1 MLKTTWATDG
11 GVWTRTVVLT
21 PNPSSSHNN
30 VQETRTGVSGK
41 QSGKH
46 SSKVPFQAPKYVL
59 RMDLDQNRWA
69 LHQKLIFNEKK
80 AKDEKEM
87 LSI

>member
-1 MLKTTWATDG
+1 MLKTTWATNG

-21 PNPSSSHNN
+21 PNPASSHNN

-46 SSKVPFQAPKYVL
+46 SSKVPFQAPKY
-59 RMDLDQNRWA
+59 A
-69 LHQKLIFNEKK
+69 FYLITISFLKCNKCYGQV
-80 AKDEKEM
+80 
-87 LSI
+87 